1 MSSTIPSLLIILSVL
16 PLSLLSRDFNWN
28 SGLDLARRLTLPMG
42 LLTTLLMLLRLL
54 GMMGDPSSLYSMLAE
69 SLLPSVFALMLYTIL
84 SQIFANQALSTKQW
98 QTRLAGLMLI
108 GIIFLHCG
116 LQGSLLY
123 LFDFKTML
131 TIAAG
136 SYGFKQLERHSS
148 TMHKQNV
155 GHIVLGVAFLNAGY
169 RSTLLILY
177 WEDPTT
183 IGPNIASIIF
193 GLVYGFLI
201 WMISEIHH
209 ASDVGGSSEP
219 PISSSAIIGTF
230 LLGYAPIVFFSI
242 SMDLWTMN
250 QQTQNLHTQSDRQD
264 QLLRDL
270 VTHRDDNQTGHIT
283 ISSDKPAWI
292 FINDHLVSSSPLF
305 KHDLEPGHH
314 TIKIASC
321 PTHGFMNPEENI
333 SWNTYWD
340 QASDGSCRE
349 PTEAERT
356 ALIEQGLAE
365 EVVLETTDGYDLVEM
380 HYTSGVNFC
389 CHNSPTKTIE
399 IQMTDTAQIYA
410 WSFVNNEWIQNSSVQ
425 N

>member
-1 MSSTIPSLLIILSVL
+1 MLSLLIILSVL
-16 PLSLLSRDFNWN
+16 PISVLARNLRWNPGLSL
-28 SGLDLARRLTLPMG
+28 ACRLTLPMG

-69 SLLPSVFALMLYTIL
+69 SLLPSVFALMQYTIL
-84 SQIFANQALSTKQW
+84 SQISVDQAPLTKQW
-98 QTRLAGLMLI
+98 QTRVASLVVF
-108 GIIFLHCG
+108 GIIFLYCG

-123 LFDFKTML
+123 LFDLKTML

-136 SYGFKQLERHSS
+136 SYGFKLLQQHSS
-148 TMHKQNV
+148 TIREQNV
-155 GHIVLGVAFLNAGY
+155 GPIALGVAFLNAGY
-169 RSTLLILY
+169 RSTLLILH

-183 IGPNIASIIF
+183 IGPNIASIIL

-201 WMISEIHH
+201 WMVSEIHH
-209 ASDVGGSSEP
+209 ASDVDGSSEP
-219 PISSSAIIGTF
+219 PISSSMIIGTF
-230 LLGYAPIVFFSI
+230 LLGYAPIVFFSVSI
-242 SMDLWTMN
+242 DIWTMN

-270 VTHRDDNQTGHIT
+270 VTHSDDNQTGHIT

-292 FINDHLVSSSPLF
+292 FIDDQLVSSSPLF
-305 KHDLEPGHH
+305 KHDLDPGHH

-321 PTHGFMNPEENI
+321 PTNGFMNPKENI

-349 PTEAERT
+349 PSESERSV
-356 ALIEQGLAE
+356 LIEQGLAK
-365 EVVLETTDGYDLVEM
+365 EVVLETTNGYDIVEM
-380 HYTSGVNFC
+380 HYTFGVNFC
-389 CHNSPTKTIE
+389 CHDSPTKTIE
-399 IQMTDTAQIYA
+399 VQMTDTAQIFA
-410 WSFVNNEWIQNSSVQ
+410 WSFVRNEWIQNSSVR